1 MQEKIVMLVADDVE
15 VNRASLRAMFEQEYE
30 VLEAENGMEAMDIL
44 HSRKVDVVILD
55 ICVPLLDS
63 GGVLSWMKAD
73 SSLRDI
79 PVIVKTTMDEHREI
93 EMLKKGAD
101 DFIFAPCE
109 PSVIINRVKNI
120 VDKYVFQ
127 QKQFQKKIEEE
138 QYANRVRESFIT
150 RVSKEMRDDAKKIL
164 ALCEI
169 ENENELSDTMLSAQ
183 SACDEIK
190 QKISGHAQHL
200 ISLLEVVLE
209 DTQMGAVA
217 FSAPSV
223 PFRLQEVI
231 DDVSREYAEKYQEK
245 GIRLEVEKCSM
256 PYENLVGDCRHF
268 RLLWRRLLKKAYDNG
283 QAGNLVITGCR
294 QREIEK
300 GQVEL
305 ELRVRG
311 DVQIQDTYLVAH
323 SLVELLRGTMNIKCE
338 GEKNSV
344 IVVTLPFAIGKQ
356 PLVRHKH
363 LGSMHGLVID
373 DNELTRNYHTSMLM
387 RLGITCDIATNG
399 ADAVRML
406 KRADTQGRG
415 YDICFV
421 NWYMLGG
428 EDIVREIRGYY
439 TSEQMIIVCSTNEKS
454 VIEGEMKAAG
464 VDNVAER
471 PIYQATLYQFLTDI
485 CNGTAEKER
494 KEDE

>member
-1 MQEKIVMLVADDVE
+1 MLVADDVE
-15 VNRASLRAMFEQEYE
+15 VNRASLRSMFEQEYE
-30 VLEAENGMEAMDIL
+30 VLEAENGMETMDIL
-44 HSRKVDVVILD
+44 RSRKVDIVILD
-55 ICVPLLDS
+55 ICVPILDS

-79 PVIVKTTMDEHREI
+79 PVIVKTSMDEHREI

-127 QKQFQKKIEEE
+127 QKQFQKKLEEE

-164 ALCEI
+164 ALCGT
-169 ENENELSDTMLSAQ
+169 ENENELSDVVLSGMP
-183 SACDEIK
+183 ACDAIK
-190 QKISGHAQHL
+190 HKICGYAQHL
-200 ISLLEVVLE
+200 VSLSEVVLE

-223 PFRLQEVI
+223 PFRLQDVVE
-231 DDVSREYAEKYQEK
+231 DVSAEYAKLYQTKEM
-245 GIRLEVEKCSM
+245 RLEVEKCRM

-283 QAGNLVITGCR
+283 QTGNLVITGCR
-294 QREIEK
+294 QREVEQ

-311 DVQIQDTYLVAH
+311 DVQIQDTYLVAE
-323 SLVELLRGTMNIKCE
+323 SLVELLRGTMNIRCE
-338 GEKNSV
+338 GENSSAIV
-344 IVVTLPFAIGKQ
+344 IQLPFAIGKQ

-363 LGSMHGLVID
+363 LGSMHGLAID

-406 KRADTQGRG
+406 KRADTKGRG
-415 YDICFV
+415 YDLCFV

-439 TSEQMIIVCSTNEKS
+439 TSEQMLIVCSTNEKAA
-454 VIEGEMKAAG
+454 IEHKMKEAG
-464 VDNVAER
+464 VDYVAER

-485 CNGTAEKER
+485 CNGIGEKETR
-494 KEDE
+494 EDE